1 MGGHALIVG
10 GSIGGLLAAAAL
22 RARGWSVEVFER
34 SDVELAGRGAGIV
47 THPELIAALQAVGA
61 SVDDLGVQVSER
73 VAFDLAGDRVAEMPY
88 PQIVTSWTRLH
99 QLLRALLPDGAHHLG
114 RHALS
119 YVSEADGV
127 RVSFADGTT
136 ARGDLLVG
144 ADGFRSSIRAQMLPE
159 VQPAYAGYV
168 VWRAVAQETDLSPGV
183 HQRIFAPF
191 GFFLPRDTQ
200 IIGYPIAGPGNDLR
214 PGHRQY
220 NFVWYSAVPPAA
232 LDDMLT
238 DTAGHRHAMSIPPPL
253 IRAEV
258 LEAMMEDARTRLSA
272 PFVDV
277 LTRGER
283 PFFTPIYDHHSPAM
297 AEGRVALLGDAACVA
312 RPHVG
317 MGVTKAAL
325 DALTLARCMSAADVE
340 SALKS
345 YSTERVPAART
356 AHDRGQHLGRLIFDS
371 GGSDLNRDGRH
382 HPDME
387 EIMRDTAVA
396 I

>member
-1 MGGHALIVG
+1 M
-10 GSIGGLLAAAAL
+10 
-22 RARGWSVEVFER
+22 
-34 SDVELAGRGAGIV
+34 
-47 THPELIAALQAVGA
+47 AVN
-61 SVDDLGVQVSER
+61 
-73 VAFDLAGDRVAEMPY
+73 
-88 PQIVTSWTRLH
+88 
-99 QLLRALLPDGAHHLG
+99 
-114 RHALS
+114 
-119 YVSEADGV
+119 ADGV